1 MTGFRADRLHLV
13 REFRGLSQNE
23 LASRSGVDV
32 SRINRYEKDGAEP
45 SGRTLAQLADALDV
59 TTDFLLGR
67 DSFDGQPMCEV
78 AVRESFELFVRRV
91 PLPESEHERLRR
103 MTAHE
108 RAPQTVADWTALYEL
123 TAVGRKR
130 LSRSKTGY
138 ASARPFIAPQRRL
151 KAVQTKR
158 S

>member
-1 MTGFRADRLHLV
+1 MAGFRADRLRLV

-67 DSFDGQPMCEV
+67 DSFDSRPMREV
-78 AVRESFELFVRRV
+78 AVRESFALFVRRV
-91 PLPESEHERLRR
+91 AMPDSEHERLRR

-123 TAVGRKR
+123 TTVRRKGV
-130 LSRSKTGY
+130 SRSKTGH
-138 ASARPFIAPQRRL
+138 ASARPFTAPQRGL
-151 KAVQTKR
+151 KALHTKR